1 MYLSL
6 LRSDRD
12 ERLQTVIGNNNKIC
26 EVFEVFPLKF
36 VKKFFECIVNMP
48 YCGVYLKKEK

>member
-6 LRSDRD
+6 LRIDRD
-12 ERLQTVIGNNNKIC
+12 EKLQTVIGNNNKIC